1 MNRGGSKGYNR
12 ASSRIWRCLASR
24 ARIDPMSENSLRP
37 PDIAREALRRLAMKR
52 VPPTPDNYRTYYH
65 EIAGTQIEDAFPEK
79 SLKLIAKALPRATPE
94 QLQLA
99 NQFENAI
106 ASRQWPALGRAIIA
120 LCAAPTESELSWG
133 PLIRA
138 LVNHLEN
145 TATDDVAAQRRQA
158 LDQTLASP
166 SSPEQLFS
174 RLQGIIAT
182 WSQATGKQKR
192 APTVSNPPSLAA
204 SLPADPARASHE
216 GESTAA
222 LARLLAHLLRGG
234 VAPLVADN
242 TALAEETV
250 ALADLVSTLDPSA
263 AEADSAAR
271 VHALTRKLEW
281 AAEDQHAVRQ
291 ALLDVLRLIV
301 ENIAELTTDDEWLHG
316 QLDLVNAA
324 FGKPLDVRMLDEV
337 ARRLRDVIDKQGRL
351 KRQLTDAQE
360 RLKSMLAGFVER
372 LAELATSTCHY
383 HDTLV
388 RCAGEIEK
396 AGDITELAS
405 VVEEM
410 LTETRAVQETT
421 RRSSIE
427 LGQLRREV
435 EAANDHIAR
444 LQRELDETSEL
455 VRHDALTG
463 TLNRKGLDEALEREI
478 ALARRRG
485 SPLCLALI
493 DLDNFKLLN
502 DTFGHK
508 TGDDALRHLTA
519 VMRTSLRPQDHLG
532 RYGGEEFLI
541 LLPDTD
547 EQDAAAVITR
557 LQRALTKQFFMADN
571 KRLLITFSAGI
582 ARLAP
587 DEDPY
592 GAIDRADK
600 AMYAAKR
607 AGKNRVLVAG

>member
-1 MNRGGSKGYNR
+1 MD
-12 ASSRIWRCLASR
+12 LASR
-24 ARIDPMSENSLRP
+24 ARIDNMSENNLRP

-106 ASRQWPALGRAIIA
+106 ASRQWPSLGRAIIG
-120 LCAAPTESELSWG
+120 LCAVPVGGELSWG

-138 LVNHLEN
+138 LVNHLEHGG
-145 TATDDVAAQRRQA
+145 TDVDVTQRRRA
-158 LDQTLASP
+158 LDQTLTAP
-166 SSPEQLFS
+166 SSPEQLFT
-174 RLQGIIAT
+174 RLQGLIAT
-182 WSQATGKQKR
+182 WSQASGRQKR
-192 APTVSNPPSLAA
+192 APTVSNPPGLAA
-204 SLPADPARASHE
+204 AVPIDAPKTTSDRD
-216 GESTAA
+216 STAL
-222 LARLLAHLLRGG
+222 LARLLGHLLRGG

-242 TALAEETV
+242 AALAEE
-250 ALADLVSTLDPSA
+250 AIELADLMSSLGASA
-263 AEADSAAR
+263 AEADPGAR
-271 VHALTRKLEW
+271 MHALTRKLEW

-316 QLDLVNAA
+316 QLDVVSAA

-383 HDTLV
+383 HATLV

-396 AGDITELAS
+396 ASDITELAT

-421 RRSSIE
+421 RRSSTE
-427 LGQLRREV
+427 LGQLRSEV

-478 ALARRRG
+478 SLARRRG
-485 SPLCLALI
+485 SPLCIALI

-541 LLPDTD
+541 LLPDTE
-547 EQDAAAVITR
+547 EQSAAAVITR

-571 KRLLITFSAGI
+571 RRLLITFSAGI
-582 ARLAP
+582 ARLAS